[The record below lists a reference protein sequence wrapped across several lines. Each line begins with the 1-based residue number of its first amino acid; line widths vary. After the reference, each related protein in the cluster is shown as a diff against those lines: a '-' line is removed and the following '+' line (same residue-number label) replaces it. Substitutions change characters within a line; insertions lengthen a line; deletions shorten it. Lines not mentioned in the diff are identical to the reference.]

1 MGMIKNKKINTQQSE
16 HMPSVLKHLMLLSP
30 KQIKEMAVKQEKKKK
45 KKSFYLRATFAYF
58 SRLD

>member
-45 KKSFYLRATFAYF
+45 EEKLLFKSHLCIFFQT
-58 SRLD
+58 